1 MYFARRT
8 YATRRHTEFNPVR
21 RRQLSPISYTHAL
34 ESNRLALLYTRAVAE
49 TFVLRWG
56 PAAELIIYY
65 TNCSAWR
72 WRAKKIHLR
81 VCLCMLARE

>member
-1 MYFARRT
+1 MQPDGTRNLIQFADGNFHQ
-8 YATRRHTEFNPVR
+8 YH
-21 RRQLSPISYTHAL
+21 THAL